1 MEGYMMTTIRDVMTP
16 NPVALPA
23 TASAVDAALA
33 MRDFDVGAVIVLD
46 DGQVCGIVTDRDI
59 VVRAIANGNYPA
71 STQLGEVCSQELTTV
86 SPDEPLE
93 DAVRL
98 MREKAL
104 RRLPV
109 VEGGQPVGIVS
120 IGDLAVE
127 RDRQSVLGDIS
138 AAPPNR

>member
-1 MEGYMMTTIRDVMTP
+1 MTAIRDVMTP
-16 NPVALPA
+16 NPITLPV
-23 TASAVDAALA
+23 TASVVEAALA

-71 STQLGEVCSQELTTV
+71 TTKLGELCSRELTTI
-86 SPDEPLE
+86 SSTDTLE
-93 DAVRL
+93 NAVRL
-98 MREKAL
+98 MRQKAI

-109 VEGGQPVGIVS
+109 VEKGIPVGIVS
-120 IGDLAVE
+120 LGDLAVE

-138 AAPPNR
+138 AAPANR